1 MKKIFLILLMPFFL
15 FGYQIQ
21 IVKWKKFG
29 TFYSFLKK
37 NDIKFSFYYT
47 LNKKIRKDL
56 VHIPMDSEIYL
67 LKNGTTL
74 KQALIPLNTEKQL
87 QLINNKGKII
97 TKIVPIHYDIQQKY
111 TSINISHFLS
121 YDVYQATRNPA
132 ISKKLVS
139 IFSDRINFKL
149 LPKNTEIELYYTLKS
164 RFGKISSIDIKYASI
179 KNRFYQISAYK
190 WSDGRYYDSEG
201 RSLKGMFLSTPL
213 RYKRISSYFGMRLHP
228 ILHKWRMHDGIDFV
242 NKIGTPI
249 HAVADGKIIYKGWM
263 RGYGNVV
270 EIKHKEG
277 YTTLY
282 GHMKGFANIR
292 VGQYVKQGKTIGY
305 LGNTGLSTGPHLH
318 FGVLH
323 YGKWINP
330 LKIRKSARIILRGY
344 KKKKFFAFVQ
354 NLNKSLSN
362 KVALK

>member
-1 MKKIFLILLMPFFL
+1 
-15 FGYQIQ
+15 
-21 IVKWKKFG
+21 
-29 TFYSFLKK
+29 
-37 NDIKFSFYYT
+37 
-47 LNKKIRKDL
+47 
-56 VHIPMDSEIYL
+56 
-67 LKNGTTL
+67 
-74 KQALIPLNTEKQL
+74 
-87 QLINNKGKII
+87 
-97 TKIVPIHYDIQQKY
+97 
-111 TSINISHFLS
+111 
-121 YDVYQATRNPA
+121 
-132 ISKKLVS
+132 LVS

>member
-1 MKKIFLILLMPFFL
+1 MKKIFLILLIPFFL

-74 KQALIPLNTEKQL
+74 KQALIPLNTKKQL
-87 QLINNKGKII
+87 QLINNKGKIT

-111 TSINISHFLS
+111 ISINISHFLS

-149 LPKNTEIELYYTLKS
+149 LPENTKIELYYTLKS

-201 RSLKGMFLSTPL
+201 RSLKGMFLSAPL
-213 RYKRISSYFGMRLHP
+213 RYKRISSYFGMRFHP

-263 RGYGNVV
+263 KGYGNVV

-282 GHMKGFANIR
+282 GHMKGFAHIR
-292 VGQYVKQGKTIGY
+292 IGQYVKQGKTIGY

-354 NLNKSLSN
+354 NLNESLSS